1 MRANTGQAAII
12 SPNDVPFPPRG
23 VVAEG
28 QLNNDMIVT
37 ADIDLALLHEVRAR
51 GSVTTWR
58 DRRTDLY
65 TDWK

>member
-1 MRANTGQAAII
+1 MRMNFGQAAII
-12 SPNDVPFPPRG
+12 TPNDVPFPPKG
-23 VVAEG
+23 LLAEG
-28 QLNNDMIVT
+28 EINNDMIVT
-37 ADIDLALLHEVRAR
+37 ADLDLDLLYQVREK